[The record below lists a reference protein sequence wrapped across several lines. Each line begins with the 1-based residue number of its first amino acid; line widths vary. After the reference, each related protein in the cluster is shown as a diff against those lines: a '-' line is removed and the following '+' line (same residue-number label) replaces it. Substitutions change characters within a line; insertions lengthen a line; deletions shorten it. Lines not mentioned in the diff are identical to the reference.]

1 MSIVLDSVRHHVSHI
16 GIQDQPSNVREKSGH
31 EEEETIPE
39 ALTAVSKGV
48 GLWVMWGHQNGKN
61 VKLDGGMKGFLDYDN
76 GNKYGSGGKTQE
88 EADIKTVKG
97 N

>member
-1 MSIVLDSVRHHVSHI
+1 MSIVLDSVRHRVSHI

-31 EEEETIPE
+31 EEEETIPG

-61 VKLDGGMKGFLDYDN
+61 VKLDGDMKGFLDYDS
-76 GNKYGSGGKTQE
+76 GNKYGSGGRHRKKLTS
-88 EADIKTVKG
+88 KL
-97 N
+97 